1 MKNHFAAFTAVV
13 LIGLAPHVLAASS
26 TDLTV
31 TGTIT
36 PVACMPTLPNG
47 GVVDFG
53 KIAARDLNLTSD
65 TILEPKTLNLEVN
78 CPATALL
85 AAQLFDN
92 RKGTASLIAPW
103 AFGLGLINGTQKL
116 GHYTMFTERA
126 EADGMPGQAIV
137 SLDQGASWSTNI
149 ILRSDH
155 YLAVAASDDW
165 SKPVAVQNMK
175 IQLNLT
181 AAIARADG
189 LDLSNEVS
197 LDGSTTFEVKYL

>member
-1 MKNHFAAFTAVV
+1 MT
-13 LIGLAPHVLAASS
+13 PQVLAASS

-36 PVACMPTLPNG
+36 PDACMPTLPNG

-65 TILEPKTLNLEVN
+65 TRLESKTLNLDVN

-85 AAQLFDN
+85 AVQLLDN
-92 RKGTASLIAPW
+92 RKGTASSIASW
-103 AFGLGLINGTQKL
+103 LFGLGLINGTQKL
-116 GHYTMFTERA
+116 GYYSLVTVRA
-126 EADGMPGQAIV
+126 EADGVPGQAIV

-175 IQLNLT
+175 IELSLN
-181 AAIARADG
+181 AAIARADS